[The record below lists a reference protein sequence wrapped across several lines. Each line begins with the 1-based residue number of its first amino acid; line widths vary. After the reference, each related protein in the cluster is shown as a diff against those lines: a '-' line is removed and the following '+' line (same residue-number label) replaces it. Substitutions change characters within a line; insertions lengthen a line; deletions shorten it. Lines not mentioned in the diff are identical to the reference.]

1 MTSRRVTLS
10 EDELRDLVAR
20 AAKAGAHEALA
31 ELGLFDA
38 EDRPAVAR
46 DIKDLR
52 DILKLWRDI
61 QADTVKGLL
70 SWVGKAILTLV
81 FMGAAVWAIREG
93 TPWGS
98 PK

>member
-1 MTSRRVTLS
+1 MTARRLS
-10 EDELRDLVAR
+10 MSEEELTELVAR

-38 EDRPAVAR
+38 ADRPAAAR

-61 QADTVKGLL
+61 QADAVKGLF
-70 SWVGKAILTLV
+70 SWAGKAILTLI
-81 FMGAAVWAIREG
+81 FTAAVIWGFREG
-93 TPWGS
+93 VPWTS
-98 PK
+98 AK

>member
-1 MTSRRVTLS
+1 MTTRRVTLS
-10 EDELRDLVAR
+10 EEEVKALVES

-38 EDRPAVAR
+38 EDRPSVAR

-70 SWVGKAILTLV
+70 SWVGKAILMLV
-81 FMGAAVWAIREG
+81 FTGAVVWSMREG
-93 TPWGS
+93 TPWNS

>member
-1 MTSRRVTLS
+1 MTARRITLT
-10 EDELRDLVAR
+10 EDELAALVAR

-38 EDRPAVAR
+38 DDRPAAAR

-61 QADTVKGLL
+61 QADAVKGLF
-70 SWVGKAILTLV
+70 SWAGKAILTLI
-81 FMGAAVWAIREG
+81 FMGAAIWGLREG
-93 TPWGS
+93 VPWTS
-98 PK
+98 AK